1 MDGWIGLSG
10 CGKWK
15 WRVARFRI
23 SHMLSK
29 FLREQRELPWQP
41 NLGKIRQNWTDV
53 GFVQD
58 METIFGYM
66 VGLFRVGELKN
77 MLRKILR
84 EPTPLLWQPNLG
96 KNKPK
101 LH

>member
-1 MDGWIGLSG
+1 MDGWKMDGWIGLSG

-41 NLGKIRQNWTDV
+41 NLGKISEIAHISFLCQKSRNVSHEQ
-53 GFVQD
+53 
-58 METIFGYM
+58 
-66 VGLFRVGELKN
+66 
-77 MLRKILR
+77 
-84 EPTPLLWQPNLG
+84 
-96 KNKPK
+96 
-101 LH
+101 